1 MVFINSSGENLGKVF
16 AVRRRRPIDNGC
28 TQRSSSVTN
37 WHEDDGS
44 IPTGALP
51 LLPSNRSSVHPVS
64 ATSEPGFDV
73 SINVSSARYSW
84 VVSSVREV
92 FDPGA
97 TSLAGPPM
105 EDAIAILLAILQVI
119 YRHGHHKADL
129 DHLTVR
135 LHRLV
140 NWYLW
145 NATTARDLFEHS
157 RRDFLVRILQE
168 TSAQLKILHK
178 RGLSYIPVTQTIA
191 RCSIEIDRYL
201 LGCLWSQMQQS
212 QNNNN
217 MHDMRES
224 RENHEHPVPVNI
236 YTSFQQLN
244 KMLQVLFERDSIAA
258 RNNVI
263 EEGQYDLSIDSGT
276 RLTRPTSHEW
286 PSIEAGTKAV
296 MKVIIEQQVTSGIDY
311 RCHFCGAVT
320 RLGFETIMHLLQLF
334 QRQAGCSIDCQI
346 CKRRFQISHVTASV
360 ERSPRRVPRGSL
372 HDYLKR
378 NHFDLS
384 ERQKSDILFEVA
396 DGIEYLHKQGI
407 VHGNLTGVCFDD
419 LSCVLRIL
427 TPSLGHHIL

>member
-51 LLPSNRSSVHPVS
+51 LLPSNRS
-64 ATSEPGFDV
+64 
-73 SINVSSARYSW
+73 YSW

-236 YTSFQQLN
+236 YTSFQVCLLMMKIREAYSSNSSNLIRCSKFCLN
-244 KMLQVLFERDSIAA
+244 
-258 RNNVI
+258 
-263 EEGQYDLSIDSGT
+263 
-276 RLTRPTSHEW
+276 
-286 PSIEAGTKAV
+286 
-296 MKVIIEQQVTSGIDY
+296 
-311 RCHFCGAVT
+311 VT
-320 RLGFETIMHLLQLF
+320 RLQPEIMLSRKDSTICPL
-334 QRQAGCSIDCQI
+334 
-346 CKRRFQISHVTASV
+346 T
-360 ERSPRRVPRGSL
+360 
-372 HDYLKR
+372 
-378 NHFDLS
+378 
-384 ERQKSDILFEVA
+384 VA
-396 DGIEYLHKQGI
+396 RD
-407 VHGNLTGVCFDD
+407 
-419 LSCVLRIL
+419 
-427 TPSLGHHIL
+427 